1 MPREIGGKPA
11 HRRPR
16 PQGPLR
22 FYVSGRRAALEAIS
36 AGRARELAVVASAR
50 SHVEEVRA
58 AAEAAG
64 VPIRTVDRGTFA
76 ALGREGDAVAA
87 RVDLPPELSEG
98 DLARRSYSEDSIVVV
113 LDGITDPQNLGA
125 AARSA
130 EAAGAALLITREHR
144 SAPVTPAAVRASSG
158 ALLHLPHARVANIPR
173 ALGRLQDLK
182 FTVVGLD
189 EDARSTIYDGAAP
202 EGRIALVVGAEDR
215 GLSRLV
221 RERCDALRSLPM
233 RGRVASLNAS
243 AALSAA
249 LFAFVLPS
257 RSATSGR

>member
-1 MPREIGGKPA
+1 
-11 HRRPR
+11 
-16 PQGPLR
+16 
-22 FYVSGRRAALEAIS
+22 VLEAVS
-36 AGRARELAVVASAR
+36 AGRARELVIVAGA
-50 SHVEEVRA
+50 HGNVEEARV

-64 VPIRTVDRGTFA
+64 IPIRAVERGAFA

-87 RVDLPPELSEG
+87 RVDLLPELSEG
-98 DLARRSYSEDSIVVV
+98 DLAHRSYAEDAIVVV

-130 EAAGAALLITREHR
+130 EAAGAALLVTRQHR

-173 ALGRLQDLK
+173 ALGRLQDLA

-189 EDARSTIYDGAAP
+189 ESATSTIYDGASP
-202 EGRIALVVGAEDR
+202 EGRVAIVVGAEDR

-221 RERCDALRSLPM
+221 RERCDELRSLPM
-233 RGRVASLNAS
+233 RGRVSSLNAS

-249 LFAFVLPS
+249 LFGFVLPS
-257 RSATSGR
+257 RSTATGR